1 MTRKLFEHLAAGGTL
16 TTDEAAAVMGTI
28 MDGEA
33 TPSQIGALLM
43 ALAVR
48 GETPDELCGFAQAM
62 RARATPVPV
71 RHRPVLDT
79 CGTGGDGSG
88 SINVSTLAALVAAA
102 AGVAVA
108 KHGNRS
114 ISSQSG
120 SADLLEALGIPMPTD
135 PETVG
140 RLVDEKRFAFLFA
153 PAFHPSMRHAMP
165 TRRELG
171 IRTVFNLLGPLTNP
185 AGAERQLLGVYGAK
199 WVEPVAQVLSRLG
212 TERALVVHGNGWDEV
227 ALTGPTLVAE
237 VDGRTVRLYEVTPE
251 MFGLAR
257 VEPERLRGG
266 DPATNARL
274 AEAILEG
281 EPGPLADFV
290 ALNGGFALYAG
301 GAADTLDA
309 GVHEARRLLRSGAVA
324 RYLQALRQTAG
335 GAAQ

>member
-1 MTRKLFEHLAAGGTL
+1 MTRELFEHLAAGGTL
-16 TTDEAAAVMGTI
+16 SADAAAAVMGSI

-43 ALAVR
+43 ALTLR
-48 GETPDELCGFAQAM
+48 GETVDELAGFARAM
-62 RARATPVPV
+62 RARATAVPV
-71 RHRPVLDT
+71 RRRPVLDT

-88 SINVSTLAALVAAA
+88 SLNVSTLAAFVAAA
-102 AGVAVA
+102 AGIPVA

-114 ISSQSG
+114 VSSRSG

-135 PETVG
+135 PEAVG
-140 RLVDEKRFAFLFA
+140 RLVDERGFAFLFA

-185 AGAERQLLGVYGAK
+185 AGAERQLLGVYASR
-199 WVEPVAQVLSRLG
+199 WVEPVARVLSQLG

-227 ALTGPTLVAE
+227 ALTGPTVVAE
-237 VDGRTVRLYEVTPE
+237 VDGPTVRTYEVTPE
-251 MFGLAR
+251 QFGFRR
-257 VEPERLRGG
+257 VHPDQLRGG

-274 AEAILEG
+274 AEAVLEG

-301 GAADTLDA
+301 GAVPSPAA
-309 GVHEARRLLRSGAVA
+309 GVAEARRLLQSGAVA
-324 RYLQALRQTAG
+324 RLVRTLRDG
-335 GAAQ
+335 GARP